1 MLRKTNRLFEHSQH
15 RMTCHSSVSTLSERV
30 SQKQFHSNFICDGA
44 EEIAIGGQRVSP
56 NNRHA
61 RADVRDRP

>member
-15 RMTCHSSVSTLSERV
+15 RMTWHSSVSTLSERV
-30 SQKQFHSNFICDGA
+30 PQKQFHSNFICDGT
-44 EEIAIGGQRVSP
+44 EETAIGGQRVNP

-61 RADVRDRP
+61 RTDVGDRP